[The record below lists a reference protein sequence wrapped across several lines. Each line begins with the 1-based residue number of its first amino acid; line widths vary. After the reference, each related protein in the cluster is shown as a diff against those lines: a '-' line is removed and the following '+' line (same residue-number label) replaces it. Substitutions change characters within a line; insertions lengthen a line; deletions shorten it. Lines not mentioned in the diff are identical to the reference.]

1 MHPIR
6 HFRTITRHRHQVIRN
21 CFRAGI
27 GAGGLKH
34 DLSKYS
40 PAEFWVGAKYYYGD
54 HSPNDG
60 ERAARG
66 YSLAWMHHKGRNKH
80 HFEYW
85 SDYNPQTR
93 TVEPVKMPVRYAA
106 EMFCDR
112 VAASRIYQG
121 AAYETS
127 HPLEYYLQGKARR
140 SIHPDTA
147 ALLEGWLRLLAEQGE
162 EAAFAA
168 VRREVQ
174 AARRGVSTYGTYK

>member
-1 MHPIR
+1 MHPFR
-6 HFRTITRHRHQVIRN
+6 HFYTITRHRHRVIRH

-27 GAGGLKH
+27 GLGGLKH

-40 PAEFWVGAKYYYGD
+40 PTEFFVGARYYFGT

-60 ERAARG
+60 ERAKRG
-66 YSLAWMHHKGRNKH
+66 YSRAWLHHKGRNRH

-93 TVEPVKMPVRYAA
+93 VVEPVKMPVRYVA

-112 VAASRIYQG
+112 LAASQIYQG
-121 AAYETS
+121 ARYQPT
-127 HPLEYYLQGKARR
+127 HPLDYYLRGKPRR
-140 SIHPDTA
+140 VIHPETA
-147 ALLEGWLRLLAEQGE
+147 ELLESWLRLLAAEGE
-162 EAAFAA
+162 KAAFAA

-174 AARRGVSTYGTYK
+174 TARRGHSTYGPFR

>member
-40 PAEFWVGAKYYYGD
+40 PAEFWVGARFYYGD

-66 YSLAWMHHKGRNKH
+66 YSLAWMHHKGRNRH

-85 SDYNPQTR
+85 TDVSPVTHQYEPLEMPTEFF
-93 TVEPVKMPVRYAA
+93 VEMC
-106 EMFCDR
+106 MDR
-112 VAASRIYQG
+112 IAASRTYLGKEYHNG
-121 AAYETS
+121 A
-127 HPLEYYLQGKARR
+127 PLEYLQRAGDNRWMHPVTARKLNF
-140 SIHPDTA
+140 ILTM
-147 ALLEGWLRLLAEQGE
+147 LRDKGE
-162 EAAFAA
+162 EETF
-168 VRREVQ
+168 RFIREVVL
-174 AARRGVSTYGTYK
+174 RGVPFAEE

>member
-40 PAEFWVGAKYYYGD
+40 PAEFWVGARFYYGD

-93 TVEPVKMPVRYAA
+93 TVEPVKMPVRYVA

-112 VAASRIYQG
+112 MAASRIYQG
-121 AAYETS
+121 AAYEPS
-127 HPLEYYLQGKARR
+127 HPLEYYLRGKARR

-162 EAAFAA
+162 GAAFAA

-174 AARRGVSTYGTYK
+174 DARRGVSPYGSYK

>member
-93 TVEPVKMPVRYAA
+93 TVEPVKMPVRYVK

-112 VAASRIYQG
+112 VAASKIYQG
-121 AAYETS
+121 RQYTDR
-127 HPLEYYLQGKARR
+127 HPLDYFLRGNARQKM
-140 SIHPDTA
+140 HPATA
-147 ALLEGWLRLLAEQGE
+147 DLLEAWLRMLAEQGE
-162 EAAFAA
+162 TATFRHIRN
-168 VRREVQ
+168 VKD
-174 AARRGVSTYGTYK
+174 Y

>member
-1 MHPIR
+1 MHPFR
-6 HFRTITRHRHQVIRN
+6 HFLTITRHRHQVIRH

-40 PAEFWVGAKYYYGD
+40 PAEFWVGARYYFGT

-60 ERAARG
+60 ERADRG
-66 YSLAWMHHKGRNKH
+66 YSRAWMHHKGRNKH

-85 SDYNPQTR
+85 SDYNPR
-93 TVEPVKMPVRYAA
+93 SHTVEPVKMPVRYVA

-121 AAYETS
+121 SDYRPE
-127 HPLEYYLQGKARR
+127 HPLEYYLRGKSRR
-140 SIHPDTA
+140 VIHPDTA
-147 ALLEGWLRLLAEQGE
+147 ALLESWLRLLAEEGE
-162 EAAFAA
+162 AAAFAA
-168 VRREVQ
+168 VRQEVQ
-174 AARRGVSTYGTYK
+174 AARRGVSTYGDYK

>member
-6 HFRTITRHRHQVIRN
+6 HFCTITRHRHQVIRN

-40 PAEFWVGAKYYYGD
+40 PAEFWVGARFYYGD

-93 TVEPVKMPVRYAA
+93 TVEPVKMPVRYVA

-121 AAYETS
+121 AAYEPS
-127 HPLEYYLQGKARR
+127 HPLEYYLRGKARR

-162 EAAFAA
+162 GAAFAA

-174 AARRGVSTYGTYK
+174 DARRGVSPYGSYK

>member
-6 HFRTITRHRHQVIRN
+6 HFRTITRHRHQVIRH

-27 GAGGLKH
+27 GLGGLKH

-60 ERAARG
+60 ERAAQG

-85 SDYNPQTR
+85 SDYDPRTR
-93 TVEPVKMPVRYAA
+93 TVEPVKMPVRYVA

-121 AAYETS
+121 AAYEPS
-127 HPLEYYLQGKARR
+127 HPLEYYLRGKPRR

-162 EAAFAA
+162 GAAFAA

-174 AARRGVSTYGTYK
+174 AARHGTSAYGRYK

>member
-60 ERAARG
+60 ERAAQG
-66 YSLAWMHHKGRNKH
+66 YSLAWMHHKGRNRH

-121 AAYETS
+121 AAYKPS
-127 HPLEYYLQGKARR
+127 HPLEYYLRGKPRR

-168 VRREVQ
+168 VRQEVR
-174 AARRGVSTYGTYK
+174 AARQGSSTYGRYR

>member
-40 PAEFWVGAKYYYGD
+40 PAEFWVGARFYYGD

-93 TVEPVKMPVRYAA
+93 TVEPVKMPVRYVA

-121 AAYETS
+121 AAYELS
-127 HPLEYYLQGKARR
+127 HPLEYYLRGKARR

-162 EAAFAA
+162 GAAFAA

-174 AARRGVSTYGTYK
+174 DARRGVSPYGSYK

>member
-40 PAEFWVGAKYYYGD
+40 PAEFWVGARFYYGD

-66 YSLAWMHHKGRNKH
+66 YSLAWMHHKEIGRAH
-80 HFEYW
+80 
-85 SDYNPQTR
+85 
-93 TVEPVKMPVRYAA
+93 V
-106 EMFCDR
+106 
-112 VAASRIYQG
+112 
-121 AAYETS
+121 
-127 HPLEYYLQGKARR
+127 
-140 SIHPDTA
+140 
-147 ALLEGWLRLLAEQGE
+147 
-162 EAAFAA
+162 
-168 VRREVQ
+168 
-174 AARRGVSTYGTYK
+174 